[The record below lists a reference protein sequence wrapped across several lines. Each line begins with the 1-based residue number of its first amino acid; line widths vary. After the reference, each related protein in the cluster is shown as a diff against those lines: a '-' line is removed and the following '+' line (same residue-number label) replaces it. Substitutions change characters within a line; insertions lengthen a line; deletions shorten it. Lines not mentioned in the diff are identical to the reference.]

1 MVLVTSKTSA
11 GRAAVVAGSPRRG
24 GGEEGMA
31 KEAFSG
37 AGRAAPSQ
45 RTHASRRQQNDPAD
59 PASLSGV
66 YSGGCCRPSGV
77 CVASA
82 GRLVPRCVSGERSAH
97 DGPHGGTSTVC
108 GCIVTPLSQAA
119 AVAGVVAGAAT
130 GSTAGTDRVIT
141 SSEASGS
148 G

>member
-1 MVLVTSKTSA
+1 MVLVTSKTS
-11 GRAAVVAGSPRRG
+11 G
-24 GGEEGMA
+24 GGEGVIDSA
-31 KEAFSG
+31 AFSG
-37 AGRAAPSQ
+37 AGRAEPHQ

-82 GRLVPRCVSGERSAH
+82 GRLVPRCVSGELSAH
-97 DGPHGGTSTVC
+97 DAPHGGTSAVC
-108 GCIVTPLSQAA
+108 GCIVTALSQAA
-119 AVAGVVAGAAT
+119 AVAG
-130 GSTAGTDRVIT
+130 STAGTDSVIT

>member
-1 MVLVTSKTSA
+1 MVLVTSKTRA
-11 GRAAVVAGSPRRG
+11 GRAAGGAGSPRCG
-24 GGEEGMA
+24 GGEEGMG

-37 AGRAAPSQ
+37 AGRAAASQ

-66 YSGGCCRPSGV
+66 YSGGCCRPSGG
-77 CVASA
+77 CGASA

-97 DGPHGGTSTVC
+97 DVPHGGTSAVC
-108 GCIVTPLSQAA
+108 GSIITPLSQAA
-119 AVAGVVAGAAT
+119 AVA